1 VLYHLQHMI
10 PENSKLENLHEKGQS
25 VGDHSCTGMPCSIV
39 CDVVQRPSDSL
50 RAGTCSTACCTVAVA
65 VETIID
71 KAILEDVE
79 FEDDGQKL
87 LFVVPMD
94 VPEKAS
100 ENSDV
105 CHEYFTNTVK
115 ELEDYGVFAEVC

>member
-1 VLYHLQHMI
+1 
-10 PENSKLENLHEKGQS
+10 
-25 VGDHSCTGMPCSIV
+25 
-39 CDVVQRPSDSL
+39 
-50 RAGTCSTACCTVAVA
+50 VAVA